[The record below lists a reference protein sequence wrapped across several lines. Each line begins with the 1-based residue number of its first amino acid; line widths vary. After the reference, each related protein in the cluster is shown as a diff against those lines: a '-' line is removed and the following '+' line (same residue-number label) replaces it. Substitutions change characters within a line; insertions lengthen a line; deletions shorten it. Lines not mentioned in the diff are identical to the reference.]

1 MADCSPSET
10 LQALQPIY
18 FPGFVF
24 SWMSLISHR
33 LFLPQMLITPNGE
46 GWPAF
51 HRLLLALLNFAAPF
65 FKASTMPKAARG
77 LQQGVLRILLLLLH
91 DFPEFLSAYYF
102 SICEAIPTSCV
113 QIRNVVLSAFP
124 GTILLPDPHPST
136 LKEMFQ
142 DASVTPVINSEYRAL
157 LQSAD
162 LQALD
167 QQLLGRGNEGIMSA
181 IADRLVH
188 DSNEAGERY
197 NMPVLNALILYTG
210 TSTAAQVAA
219 RNDTA
224 PFSPND
230 PGVALIQYLAMT
242 FDFEGKWNHLLQ
254 YIQYSPSLCTGRHH
268 LVSAI
273 ALNLRYPSQHT
284 FWFSAMLIHLFTEI
298 KDDSFKEVT
307 IKVLLERVL
316 SHRPH
321 PWGIIMTIIELLR
334 DPRCDLMYSKF
345 MTTFPEISAILRK
358 VNSHVNGST
367 SRSSIH

>member
-1 MADCSPSET
+1 MTDCPRSET

-65 FKASTMPKAARG
+65 FKANTMPKAARG

-136 LKEMFQ
+136 LNEMFQ

-157 LQSAD
+157 LQGAD

-188 DSNEAGERY
+188 DANEAGERY

-230 PGVALIQYLAMT
+230 PGVALIQYLATT
-242 FDFEGKWNHLLQ
+242 FDFEGKWN
-254 YIQYSPSLCTGRHH
+254 C
-268 LVSAI
+268 
-273 ALNLRYPSQHT
+273 
-284 FWFSAMLIHLFTEI
+284 
-298 KDDSFKEVT
+298 
-307 IKVLLERVL
+307 
-316 SHRPH
+316 
-321 PWGIIMTIIELLR
+321 
-334 DPRCDLMYSKF
+334 
-345 MTTFPEISAILRK
+345 
-358 VNSHVNGST
+358 
-367 SRSSIH
+367 